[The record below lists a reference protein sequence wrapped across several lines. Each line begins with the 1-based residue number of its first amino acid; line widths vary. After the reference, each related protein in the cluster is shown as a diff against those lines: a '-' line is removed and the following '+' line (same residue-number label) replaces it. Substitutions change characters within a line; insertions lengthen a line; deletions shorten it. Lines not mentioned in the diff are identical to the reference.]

1 MNDARAKI
9 IKQVFIVNFKRKE
22 LNKNYSY
29 KRILIYNLTVT
40 FLFFNQILKFFS
52 TDFEDKY

>member
-9 IKQVFIVNFKRKE
+9 IKQVFIVNFKSKE